1 MGDSKKGC
9 CSIQGPAQDGGSGLC
24 SGELEVRDMG
34 LVRARA
40 RP

>member
-1 MGDSKKGC
+1 MGKSKEGC
-9 CSIQGPAQDGGSGLC
+9 CSIQGTSQAWGSGLC